1 MAGHTYR
8 VGIVGAGGI
17 ARAHGAA
24 CRAVDCAQLVAV
36 CDVSAEA
43 AGRFGDEFDVP
54 KRYTSLPEMLA
65 SEELD
70 IAVICTWGASH
81 AEVGIAIAESRR
93 VRAILCEKPFTL
105 TGDEGARFVAA
116 AKANDT
122 LVAEAYKFRHHPMHL
137 RAKELVD
144 EGAIGDVTVM
154 RSTFCMAG
162 NPADRQPDA
171 NWRWNRAKGGGSIY
185 DLACNNIHRARWI
198 VDADPVRVFS
208 SGTFGPEVD
217 DATFTQLLFPDDS
230 VAQISVGWT
239 SWDAHYADICGT
251 DGMIHIDRV
260 WNNENSPTALEVRRR
275 SGVERIEF
283 EPVFQFE
290 NQLQHLCD
298 CLTTGAPHRI
308 SPENSIGQMRT
319 IDAAF
324 ESIRTGEAIALGP
337 AE

>member
-1 MAGHTYR
+1 MARNSYR

-24 CRAVDCAQLVAV
+24 CAAVDVAELVAV
-36 CDVSAEA
+36 CDVSQA
-43 AGRFGDEFDVP
+43 AADRFGDEFDVP
-54 KRYTSLPEMLA
+54 SRHVDLGEMLA
-65 SEELD
+65 AEDLD

-81 AEVGIAIAESRR
+81 AEVGIALAESRQ

-105 TGDEGARFVAA
+105 TRDEAASFVGAAEENGV
-116 AKANDT
+116 

-137 RAKELVD
+137 KAKELVD
-144 EGAIGDVTVM
+144 EGAIGDVTIV

-162 NPADRQPDA
+162 DPADRQPDA
-171 NWRWNRAKGGGSIY
+171 NWRWNKAKGGGSIY
-185 DLACNNIHRARWI
+185 DLACYNIHHARWI
-198 VDADPVRVFS
+198 FGADPVRVFS

-217 DATFTQLLFPDDS
+217 DATFTQLVFPDDG
-230 VAQISVGWT
+230 VAHISVGWT
-239 SWDAHYADICGT
+239 SWNAHYADISGT

-260 WNNENSPTALEVRRR
+260 WNNENSATALEIHRR
-275 SGVERIEF
+275 SGVERVEF
-283 EPVFQFE
+283 PPVFQFE

-308 SPENSIGQMRT
+308 SPENSLGQMRT

-324 ESIRTGEAIALGP
+324 ESIRTGRSVTLEQGA
-337 AE
+337 